1 MAVPAQATAL
11 GDGATAAPWVTLDSD
26 GKRRRLLDAAE
37 LVFARDGLDATVP
50 SIAAT
55 AGAGVGSVYRA
66 FASKE
71 EIICALAV
79 ERLHWVCERAG
90 EALGARDAWA
100 GFERLLRVIA
110 ERQLADGVLG
120 EAFAAA
126 FRRPD
131 LAEPRA
137 AALTLARDA
146 RDRPGQRPGDHQQA
160 DDEHPEA
167 GPQVDVHPGGLVLDL
182 VAADRT
188 GDHEHDPVEEEEAA
202 DDAADVEAVR
212 RPRRRDVIEFVA
224 FGHGCPP
231 TGR

>member
-1 MAVPAQATAL
+1 MAVPAQADAL
-11 GDGATAAPWVTLDSD
+11 ASEGARPWAALDAD

-50 SIAAT
+50 SIAAA

-79 ERLHWVCERAG
+79 ERLRWVQERAG
-90 EALGARDAWA
+90 DALEARDAWT

-126 FRRPD
+126 FRRPE
-131 LAEPRA
+131 LADPLA
-137 AALTLARDA
+137 AATAAVDA
-146 RDRPGQRPGDHQQA
+146 VLDRVRASASLRTDVTTDQLRAVFAGLRGA
-160 DDEHPEA
+160 EA
-167 GPQVDVHPGGLVLDL
+167 TEPGGGAKLLDL
-182 VAADRT
+182 VIAGLRA
-188 GDHEHDPVEEEEAA
+188 
-202 DDAADVEAVR
+202 
-212 RPRRRDVIEFVA
+212 
-224 FGHGCPP
+224 
-231 TGR
+231 

>member
-90 EALGARDAWA
+90 EALQARDAWA

-131 LAEPRA
+131 LAEPLAAATAAVDKVLVRVRASGALRTDVTTDELRAIFAGLRA
-137 AALTLARDA
+137 A
-146 RDRPGQRPGDHQQA
+146 
-160 DDEHPEA
+160 EA
-167 GPQVDVHPGGLVLDL
+167 TEPGGGAKLLDL
-182 VAADRT
+182 VIA
-188 GDHEHDPVEEEEAA
+188 GL
-202 DDAADVEAVR
+202 R
-212 RPRRRDVIEFVA
+212 R
-224 FGHGCPP
+224 
-231 TGR
+231 